1 MKINLKQ
8 ELILGA
14 FVILP
19 FIYLAIIWGQLPQQ
33 VPLHWNLQGDTNRL
47 GNKSELI
54 MIPLLLPLLTYLI
67 FLIVPKIDPK
77 KKIASMGNKFNQLK
91 FILVIFMSVLSLW
104 MLITVNNN
112 AIFGPKPLFIL
123 IGTLFIILGNFFKTI
138 KANYFIGIR
147 TPWTLE
153 NEVVWK
159 ETHKLGGKLWFTG
172 GSAVVLSSL
181 FLTPEINIIIFLVIT
196 GIITLVPIVFSYIKF
211 KQL

>member
-181 FLTPEINIIIFLVIT
+181 FLAPEINIIIFLVIT